1 MFDKYL
7 IGNKKGDK
15 KSWNISITAKSGI
28 RNVSVFAESEE
39 RAVITALDKKLIKSE
54 ELDFV
59 SSIVLEGGRKLT
71 SKQKKLIEEFYNSN
85 KDAFEITCDSEL
97 FKKLE
102 SINDYETLLMDAERY
117 MRDIKMEDMYGKKV
131 KGADQY
137 EPSDNGKDDCLS
149 YRETFDNLKK
159 AEKKIA
165 SLKKEGYIVK
175 HFTKYT
181 KENQEPWWEI
191 EADLP
196 PTPKTDTKYKNELTM
211 AEPLKAVK
219 ASEIRADE
227 EEIPMVEQLPA
238 EELPTDAI
246 PEVEEKQELP
256 EPLKEDAV
264 VEEEEETKGT
274 IKLTVYKV
282 DVSKAVEYEDGKY
295 IEKKVNFS
303 DEKLDEQMI
312 LDILQQV
319 EAKNI
324 TDPKEI
330 EAFTESYYNS
340 KMGELEKPKSVDK
353 EVEAGEET
361 NQMKVNRLNEI
372 DKVMQEH
379 GKLID
384 AYYNPIQGQDQ
395 KFISAKI
402 ETLTKRLEGLQDG
415 SIKITADPA
424 VASPL
429 IDPVKDQ
436 EPIEPS
442 LKQTTEPVKES
453 TKKDSFDVTGG
464 IALGNGYIAHKEGED
479 IYVMDKSGQEVFRAP
494 KKGFV
499 DDVAS
504 LIETLRGVLNIKGEI
519 PKEGEQAPAPE
530 GTPEVPEGE
539 EAPVS
544 ETPKPDTVDEQVSD
558 IYDKVEELY
567 DMQVKQPDE
576 TNDEEKLEDQVKNV
590 AELAEIKKDIDQKS
604 KEVNKTLKSL
614 MDNKQIM
621 INRKDI
627 QAFII
632 AGENPIFAKKKAM
645 QEKLKRF
652 AKKLYAMDM
661 ATIKTI
667 QDVLIGVKDKDNNSD
682 AFMFLKD

>member
-340 KMGELEKPKSVDK
+340 KMGELEK
-353 EVEAGEET
+353 
-361 NQMKVNRLNEI
+361 LIYEI
-372 DKVMQEH
+372 E
-379 GKLID
+379 
-384 AYYNPIQGQDQ
+384 
-395 KFISAKI
+395 
-402 ETLTKRLEGLQDG
+402 
-415 SIKITADPA
+415 
-424 VASPL
+424 
-429 IDPVKDQ
+429 
-436 EPIEPS
+436 
-442 LKQTTEPVKES
+442 
-453 TKKDSFDVTGG
+453 
-464 IALGNGYIAHKEGED
+464 
-479 IYVMDKSGQEVFRAP
+479 
-494 KKGFV
+494 
-499 DDVAS
+499 
-504 LIETLRGVLNIKGEI
+504 
-519 PKEGEQAPAPE
+519 
-530 GTPEVPEGE
+530 
-539 EAPVS
+539 
-544 ETPKPDTVDEQVSD
+544 
-558 IYDKVEELY
+558 
-567 DMQVKQPDE
+567 
-576 TNDEEKLEDQVKNV
+576 
-590 AELAEIKKDIDQKS
+590 
-604 KEVNKTLKSL
+604 
-614 MDNKQIM
+614 
-621 INRKDI
+621 
-627 QAFII
+627 
-632 AGENPIFAKKKAM
+632 
-645 QEKLKRF
+645 
-652 AKKLYAMDM
+652 
-661 ATIKTI
+661 
-667 QDVLIGVKDKDNNSD
+667 
-682 AFMFLKD
+682 